1 MTITPLA
8 YPNRPLPRGEKHQI
22 FITGTD
28 TDVGKT
34 TISAALCYALLKAGH
49 KPGYYKPALSGARV
63 LNEASV
69 LNQTSDTSTATQFNT
84 RTLIGDDLEHVR
96 ETAFLNEPHQVRC
109 SYLFEE
115 AISPHLAARRSHTFI
130 NPEILMSDFSQ
141 MVADNDY
148 LVVEGAGGAACPL
161 SEDFSIANLIES
173 FKIRAIVVCRAG
185 LGTLHHTIST
195 IAYLRQFDI
204 SIAGIVVNGFDSEDF
219 VAQDNL
225 IMLEKMTSLPILAVF
240 PKLEPHYTSED
251 IRRAVDEHW
260 QPSELIRRIF
270 K

>member
-1 MTITPLA
+1 MTITPLTDLNPPA
-8 YPNRPLPRGEKHQI
+8 THGEKHQI

-34 TISAALCYALLKAGH
+34 TISAALCYAILKAGH
-49 KPGYYKPALSGARV
+49 KPGYYKPALSGAH
-63 LNEASV
+63 
-69 LNQTSDTSTATQFNT
+69 
-84 RTLIGDDLEHVR
+84 IGDDLEQVR
-96 ETAFLNEPHQVRC
+96 EIAFLDESHQIRC

-115 AISPHLAARRSHTFI
+115 AISPHLAARRSNTLIDLDF
-130 NPEILMSDFSQ
+130 LMSDFSQ

-161 SEDFSIANLIES
+161 SESFTIANLIES
-173 FKIRAIVVCRAG
+173 FNIPTIVVCRAG

-195 IAYLRQFDI
+195 IAYLRQFDL
-204 SIAGIVVNGFDSEDF
+204 SIVGIVVNGFDGEDF

-225 IMLEKMTSLPILAVF
+225 IMLEKMTNLPILAVF
-240 PKLEPHYTSED
+240 PKLQTNHTSED
-251 IRRAVDEHW
+251 IRSAVDEYW